1 MERIT
6 LKNTLK
12 KLAVIFYIS
21 VTIGCA
27 SKNDE
32 ENKESVNVDSK
43 NEVIPDSVIQILITS
58 AAIDFRD
65 HQPPTPVDFRNLKMG
80 YIKSSNQEKIY
91 ILCGEFLSKA
101 DTEWISFATIKT
113 SGYEQYIGETQ
124 YCQDA
129 TVVLTDEHL
138 TAELKKQMNL

>member
-12 KLAVIFYIS
+12 MLAVVFYIS

-27 SKNDE
+27 PKSIE
-32 ENKESVNVDSK
+32 ENKESLNVDSK
-43 NEVIPDSVIQILITS
+43 NEVVPDSVIQFLITS
-58 AAIDFRD
+58 AAMDFRD
-65 HQPPTPVDFRNLKMG
+65 HQPPTPVDLRNLNMG
-80 YIKSSNQEKIY
+80 YIKSSNQERIY
-91 ILCGEFLSKA
+91 ILCGEFLSKENK
-101 DTEWISFATIKT
+101 EWVSFATIKT

-129 TVVLTDEHL
+129 TLVLTDESL
-138 TAELKKQMNL
+138 TVELKKQLNL